1 MKKSILF
8 LLFFVSITVF
18 SQHTVSTVP
27 RPNQHDA
34 RNFVSN
40 PNGILA
46 PQTVA
51 QLNQIIN
58 SLRAET
64 QAEMAV
70 VALNSIGYEDIFDF
84 SERLFQLWEIGA
96 ARADNGLLILFVLDQ
111 QQVRFEVGYGLEGVL
126 PDAVCMQI
134 IQQAMIP
141 HFRAGNY
148 DAGMLA
154 GVERTAR
161 IILENPVFVP
171 EREPIDWSS
180 AIPGAL
186 AIYLLLVLVSLFW
199 ISSSAN
205 AVKKNPKLQNNL
217 ARYNALK
224 VQKMTV
230 VGVMAF
236 FIPFL
241 AIFAVVFFFGVMEYI
256 LFVAPMPLMAIPA
269 NIYGK
274 KQLQKIR
281 QQPIPCKACDGTMHI
296 LSDKEANKYLNDKQ
310 QLEKQL
316 GAMDYDVFLCDKC
329 KKTVVLALDK
339 PSAYSKCPK
348 CKTKAFGKIGKR
360 RLVAPTYTSEG
371 IDQTT
376 FKCKFCGY
384 EEHKNTQ
391 IPRLQRVNNAALVGG
406 LVAGSM
412 MRGAGGRGGGFGGG
426 GSFGGGRSGGGG
438 AVGRW

>member
-1 MKKSILF
+1 MKKSFLF
-8 LLFFVSITVF
+8 LFLFVSITAF

-40 PNGILA
+40 PNGILT

-58 SLRAET
+58 SLRVET
-64 QAEMAV
+64 QTEMAI

-84 SERLFQLWEIGA
+84 SERLFQFWEIGK

-111 QQVRFEVGYGLEGVL
+111 QQIKFEVGYGLEGVL
-126 PDAVCMQI
+126 PDAVCVQI
-134 IQQAMIP
+134 IQQEIIP
-141 HFRAGNY
+141 HFRARNY

-154 GVERTAR
+154 GVERTAS
-161 IILENPVFVP
+161 IIRENPAFVP
-171 EREPIDWSS
+171 EREPINWRS

-186 AIYLLLVLVSLFW
+186 AIYLLLALISFLW
-199 ISSSAN
+199 INSATN
-205 AVKKNPKLQNNL
+205 SVKKNPKLQNNL

-224 VQKMTV
+224 VQKMTIISA
-230 VGVMAF
+230 MAF
-236 FIPFL
+236 FIPFI
-241 AIFAVVFFFGVMEYI
+241 AIFAVVFFFGVIEYI
-256 LFVAPMPLMAIPA
+256 LFVILMPLMVIPA

-281 QQPIPCKACDGTMHI
+281 QQPIPCKTCDGMMHI
-296 LSDKEANKYLNDKQ
+296 LSDKEANKYLNASQ

-316 GAMDYDVFLCDKC
+316 GSMDYDVFLCDKC
-329 KKTVVLALDK
+329 KKTLVLALDK
-339 PSAYSKCPK
+339 PSVYSKCPK
-348 CKTKAFGKIGKR
+348 CKTKALGKIGKH

-371 IDQTT
+371 IEQTT
-376 FKCKFCGY
+376 YKCKFCGF

-391 IPRLQRVNNAALVGG
+391 IPRLQRANNAALVGG

-412 MRGAGGRGGGFGGG
+412 LRGAGGRGGGFGGG